1 MLKKYCFSLFWFSS
15 WLVVVALSWSWSW
28 DWFLSLCE
36 NWCHKLACSGL
47 LLLCLIAVVAAA
59 VAVICYFRFRRRGAL
74 VDVEG
79 SGSSLPLIT
88 SPSSVV
94 GWLLAASESWSWLA
108 GTGVV
113 VVAAPTPGEGLGS
126 TGLVSSLLGCSYE
139 NRTSPELPSSLF
151 QCFYY

>member
-1 MLKKYCFSLFWFSS
+1 MLKKYF
-15 WLVVVALSWSWSW
+15 VALLLIVVGRSR
-28 DWFLSLCE
+28 FVVILVLRLVPQSLWNRCR
-36 NWCHKLACSGL
+36 KLACSGL